1 MSTMQ
6 RSFNIID
13 EHWPGFFFNWWWS
26 NKVKI
31 ITRLLL
37 SHFMVLLLF
46 ILMSG
51 IILLSL
57 SFLCMDN
64 NNSVRAQQQQQTS
77 QGAPVA
83 IIPGI
88 TGNILTIVSFLI
100 GTSSFI
106 LGLRIQSSVKKT
118 TTTASTPSSSTLPS
132 SLMNKYFEL
141 LILALVIPSIV
152 INIYGILL
160 VGSHLYPE
168 DFPYLIILYALFIP

>member
-51 IILLSL
+51 II
-57 SFLCMDN
+57 
-64 NNSVRAQQQQQTS
+64 
-77 QGAPVA
+77 
-83 IIPGI
+83 
-88 TGNILTIVSFLI
+88 GNILTIVSFLI

-168 DFPYLIILYALFIP
+168 DTPFLLILFAL